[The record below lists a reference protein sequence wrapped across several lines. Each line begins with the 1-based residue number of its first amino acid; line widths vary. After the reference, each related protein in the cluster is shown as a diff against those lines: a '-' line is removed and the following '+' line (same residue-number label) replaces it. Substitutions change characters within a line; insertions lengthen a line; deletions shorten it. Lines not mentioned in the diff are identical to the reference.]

1 MMMGTMTTTT
11 TTVSTTA
18 TGRARGTV
26 RGARAERGLDVCV
39 FFLTRARL
47 ASRVCPNVV
56 GGRVTTRE
64 CETGGAGGWRR

>member
-1 MMMGTMTTTT
+1 MMMGTMTTT

-39 FFLTRARL
+39 FFLYSRLPERRRRSGDDARV
-47 ASRVCPNVV
+47 RD
-56 GGRVTTRE
+56 R
-64 CETGGAGGWRR
+64 GAAGWRR